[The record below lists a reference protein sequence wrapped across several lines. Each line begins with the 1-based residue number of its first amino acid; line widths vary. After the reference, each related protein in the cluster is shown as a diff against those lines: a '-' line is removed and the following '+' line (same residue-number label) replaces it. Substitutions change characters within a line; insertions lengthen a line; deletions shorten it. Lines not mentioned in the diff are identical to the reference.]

1 MIVYDTTLP
10 VPSKYKYE
18 PPKQRKPIRNP
29 VIGTIGLILA
39 IFIIP
44 IIAGIVTTDT
54 TATETSPEEWAEIE
68 EVEHKAD
75 IKEQK
80 YIVRYATAFDI
91 DEQGITTYIDQ
102 NGNEWKAID
111 APTEIG
117 NVARLLFD
125 SKETISP
132 YDDEIIDITM

>member
-1 MIVYDTTLP
+1 MIVYDTTIP
-10 VPSKYKYE
+10 IPDKYKYK
-18 PPKQRKPIRNP
+18 PKQRKPIRNP
-29 VIGTIGLILA
+29 IIASIAFILA
-39 IFIIP
+39 IFVIP
-44 IIAGIVTTDT
+44 IIAGITTGDGDVN
-54 TATETSPEEWAEIE
+54 ATETETDWQELEEI
-68 EVEHKAD
+68 EHKAD

-91 DEQGITTYIDQ
+91 DELGVTTYIDQ
-102 NGNEWKAID
+102 NGMEWKAMD

-117 NVARLLFD
+117 DVARLLFD